1 MDEMFNPG
9 AWAPG
14 KRELTPPERDT
25 TVFDPASFKAKLVA
39 EQQKVVD
46 MRTAPLG
53 PVGAWSMSRLFDF
66 EECPHK
72 VYLSKVEKAPT
83 PSGEA
88 AERGTRIHDHIEGYI
103 RGDHETQIKE
113 MQGFIKLIDQLRDEH
128 AQGKAEV
135 EGDWAFSREWVPT
148 AWAAKDAWGRF
159 KLDAIRFES
168 DTSAVIIDWKGLA
181 LDTKLPTP
189 TGWTTMGEVQEG
201 EQIIGGDGKPC
212 TVVGKSQVHHRPCYK
227 LTFDDTSTVVCDD
240 EHLWPTTVHGVIST
254 ADIAALHEAGE
265 HIRMPVAPQT
275 ELPEAE
281 LPIDPY
287 ILGLWL
293 GDGKHSSGEI
303 TKPDTAIWDYVS
315 ERGLTTGGD
324 IGTGCTT
331 KTVYGLRA
339 ALRKAGI
346 LRNKHIPAD
355 YLRASHTQRLDLLQ
369 GLMDSDGNANPHRK
383 QAVFTTCDSGM
394 SNSVM
399 QLLFSLGQRPNQAV
413 TTQRGFGKTVT
424 AYPVHFRPVGGLNP
438 FTLPRKRD
446 RIDPAWGDGR
456 SAVRRV
462 TKVESVPTVPTQCI
476 AVDSPDNTY
485 LCTERW
491 LVTHNTGRK
500 FGNEMKHNQQG
511 MGYSIAAFKR
521 YPQLEYIDVK
531 FAYLDKNDE
540 LKGSYT
546 RQQAELLTPGLT
558 ERADRMTTCT
568 NFEPKPSFFA
578 CRWCPHAKVQ
588 EGRDEPA
595 CKYADEQ
602 VTQ

>member
-14 KRELTPPERDT
+14 KRELAPPERDT

-168 DTSAVIIDWKGLA
+168 DTSAVIIDWK
-181 LDTKLPTP
+181 
-189 TGWTTMGEVQEG
+189 
-201 EQIIGGDGKPC
+201 
-212 TVVGKSQVHHRPCYK
+212 
-227 LTFDDTSTVVCDD
+227 
-240 EHLWPTTVHGVIST
+240 
-254 ADIAALHEAGE
+254 
-265 HIRMPVAPQT
+265 
-275 ELPEAE
+275 
-281 LPIDPY
+281 
-287 ILGLWL
+287 
-293 GDGKHSSGEI
+293 
-303 TKPDTAIWDYVS
+303 
-315 ERGLTTGGD
+315 
-324 IGTGCTT
+324 
-331 KTVYGLRA
+331 
-339 ALRKAGI
+339 
-346 LRNKHIPAD
+346 
-355 YLRASHTQRLDLLQ
+355 
-369 GLMDSDGNANPHRK
+369 
-383 QAVFTTCDSGM
+383 
-394 SNSVM
+394 
-399 QLLFSLGQRPNQAV
+399 
-413 TTQRGFGKTVT
+413 
-424 AYPVHFRPVGGLNP
+424 
-438 FTLPRKRD
+438 
-446 RIDPAWGDGR
+446 
-456 SAVRRV
+456 
-462 TKVESVPTVPTQCI
+462 
-476 AVDSPDNTY
+476 
-485 LCTERW
+485 
-491 LVTHNTGRK
+491 TGRK